1 MLVVVVLYSRH
12 DYVCY
17 TIDIS
22 VGIYMYVALDSGI
35 INILMHCLH
44 IVQFWFKFVHL
55 HKLVNV
61 KVKCIA
67 RSLYS
72 YYEHVYHTNAHY
84 TSYVHT

>member
-1 MLVVVVLYSRH
+1 MNVSVTLALFKFLCMLVLVVLYSRH

-44 IVQFWFKFVHL
+44 IVQF
-55 HKLVNV
+55 
-61 KVKCIA
+61 
-67 RSLYS
+67 
-72 YYEHVYHTNAHY
+72 
-84 TSYVHT
+84 